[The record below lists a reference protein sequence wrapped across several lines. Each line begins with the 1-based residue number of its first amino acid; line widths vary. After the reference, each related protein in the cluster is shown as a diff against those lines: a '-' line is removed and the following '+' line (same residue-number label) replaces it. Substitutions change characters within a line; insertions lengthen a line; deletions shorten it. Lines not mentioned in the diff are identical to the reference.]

1 MPRPQIEKSFSDLA
15 IASLGDSLPGLMEY
29 FLGFEIV
36 STGDQAEQSGTRA
49 AGLLGFDIGGEQILM
64 PVLFLNGQIKG
75 NNCLYLKNS
84 DTFVSASPEWVEYLT
99 SRSSGNSGEPSPS
112 DTVSGIPTQALR
124 IFNQPPQI
132 SNSKYAELDQIFE
145 EFVNPEKALN
155 PTRDSFNV
163 PEVLKSMGKNA
174 CFEFMAHVLEDHPDI
189 FAKMANYYPGDDLK
203 IQFEQEGK
211 PKLSSLFTAS
221 LNSKVASA
229 GFTKRP
235 IEDNDLKFVTI
246 RDIQKNPSIYT
257 EEQKRAAFTEEVVVV
272 DNREQYKK
280 TKTFSTDYV
289 ERFSAPVESGF
300 YSMVNTFGELKDV
313 FIVHNGFA
321 IDNPR
326 KSIAGPVIIDPDN
339 EVYYLPIEREEVLVC
354 PKKSLSNE
362 DFRKAIKD
370 LPSIDTV
377 VAKNTYVA
385 ISPLGQVSIPFEVLS
400 KHKSPNH
407 QSIQVETMDAFA
419 CRIKN
424 FYGNREGRYDSFQ
437 RNLLAGTTVR
447 IIDSPVE
454 KVTELGNTICVSSDW
469 KVIKIKK
476 DYYDLPC
483 CASEEKQDEYERREN
498 KRQALQLS
506 LKPGSLSVLIQAIN
520 DNAIKSLAMEK
531 KGSDYLIVLGEGRY
545 SECSRLMK
553 KTAAMVKLM
562 SGFGLSH
569 EDAIA
574 MMDSVQ
580 KTAQAKVWVKIAA
593 GYTGMAFPDYSP
605 DMGINDLG
613 ARETT
618 TAGGQTTI
626 PMETSDIPDPNDPAL
641 ANFDKLKKTDMEFL
655 NRAADTN
662 QKSVFDP
669 AMIGVILKSSR
680 SMAMVDHWLPD
691 LVKALDSACRLSLLF
706 YWKNT
711 DFAEAF
717 GADSLSE
724 FEDLT
729 LNNIKQLGQL
739 VLHLKQRM
747 KEGSSGS
754 SEAI

>member
-15 IASLGDSLPGLMEY
+15 IAALGDSLPGLMEY

-112 DTVSGIPTQALR
+112 DAVSGVPTQALR

-132 SNSKYAELDQIFE
+132 SNSKYAELDQVFE
-145 EFVNPEKALN
+145 EFMNPEKALN

-203 IQFEQEGK
+203 IQFEKEGK
-211 PKLSSLFTAS
+211 PKLSSLFNAS
-221 LNSKVASA
+221 FNPKVASA
-229 GFTKRP
+229 GFTKSP
-235 IEDNDLKFVTI
+235 TEDNDLRFVTLK
-246 RDIQKNPSIYT
+246 DIQKNPSIYT
-257 EEQKRAAFTEEVVVV
+257 EEQKQAAFTEEVVVV

-313 FIVHNGFA
+313 FIVHNGFLV
-321 IDNPR
+321 DNPGCAVHGCT
-326 KSIAGPVIIDPDN
+326 IVDP
-339 EVYYLPIEREEVLVC
+339 ETGTYYLPIEREEVLVC
-354 PKKSLSNE
+354 PKKSLGKDE
-362 DFRKAIKD
+362 FKKAVD
-370 LPSIDTV
+370 SLPGIESV
-377 VAKNTYVA
+377 VANKTYIA
-385 ISPLGQVSIPFEVLS
+385 ISPNGQTSAPFEVMS
-400 KHKSPNH
+400 KHKSPHH
-407 QSIQVETMDAFA
+407 QSIQVGTLYAFS
-419 CRIKN
+419 CRIPRSKSPIGYNN
-424 FYGNREGRYDSFQ
+424 FSQYNQLR
-437 RNLLAGTTVR
+437 GTTLR
-447 IIDSPVE
+447 IVDTPVE
-454 KVTELGNTICVSSDW
+454 KSTQIGNLLCISKDW
-469 KVIKIKK
+469 KVIEIDKTQDDYGCCVGKGHEEMEKERNKK
-476 DYYDLPC
+476 EAD
-483 CASEEKQDEYERREN
+483 
-498 KRQALQLS
+498 QLS

-605 DMGINDLG
+605 DMGVNDMG
-613 ARETT
+613 TRETT

-626 PMETSDIPDPNDPAL
+626 PMQTSDIPDPNDPAL

-754 SEAI
+754 TEAI